1 MKNYKCQIIDAK
13 DLFELSC
20 VDELI
25 RDAFY
30 NRKAISQEAYE
41 MRKSEYLKKKK
52 ELEKERFE
60 KWQSRL

>member
-1 MKNYKCQIIDAK
+1 MKNYKCQINEAR

-25 RDAFY
+25 RDAYF
-30 NRKAISQEAYE
+30 NCKSISQEAYE

-52 ELEKERFE
+52 ELEEMKSF
-60 KWQSRL
+60 